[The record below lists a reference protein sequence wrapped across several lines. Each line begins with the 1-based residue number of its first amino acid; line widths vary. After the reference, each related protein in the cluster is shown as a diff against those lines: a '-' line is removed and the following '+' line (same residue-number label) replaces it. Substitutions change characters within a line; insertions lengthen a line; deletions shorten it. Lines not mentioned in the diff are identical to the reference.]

1 MTFKEIL
8 IMLKEFLILG
18 VLIILWALILFNP
31 VIISYV
37 KETPVWLF
45 LYVLFPVEVLVGLSI
60 TKLLGELL

>member
-1 MTFKEIL
+1 
-8 IMLKEFLILG
+8 MLKGLLILG
-18 VLIILWALILFNP
+18 VLIILWVLIFFNP

-45 LYVLFPVEVLVGLSI
+45 LYVLFPVEFAVGLSI